1 MARAELTPKDIEYK
15 KIIASHLHYL
25 LNQKNAKQID
35 VYRSTGIPASTLTG
49 YFKGTSLPSPKNVQK
64 LADFFGVSKED
75 IDPRFEIKA
84 KSIKTVDLNDNGI
97 TFVFNGR
104 KVSREDMEVIKRF
117 MRGKS
122 ND

>member
-15 KIIASHLHYL
+15 KIIASRLRYL

-64 LADFFGVSKED
+64 IADFFGVNKED
-75 IDPRFEIKA
+75 IDPRFEIKS
-84 KSIKTVDLNDNGI
+84 KPIKTVDLNDKNI
-97 TFVFNGR
+97 TFVFNGQEI
-104 KVSREDMEVIKRF
+104 SREDMEIIKRF